1 MQTHFSVDQLE
12 SPTIREMDAVL
23 RKCVHCGFCLS
34 ACPTYSILGDERD
47 SPRGRIYLI
56 KDMLETD
63 GQSLPQVR
71 PHVDKCLSCLA
82 CTSVCPSGV
91 DYGHYVDYA
100 RAYVDEKAPRP
111 ALDNLIRGL
120 LAKTIP
126 NPRLFRLSLLAGRLG
141 KPFAGLFGKKLG
153 ALLKMAPGRL
163 PSAES
168 LGAPGVY
175 PAMGE
180 RVKRVALLAGCA
192 QQVLRPAINAAT
204 IRLLNRLG
212 CEVVVSA
219 SAGCCGAL
227 VHHMGRAGE
236 ARAFAAANI
245 DAWMLEVD
253 GAGLDA
259 IVVNASGCG
268 TEVKDY
274 GHLFK
279 DDAAMAEKAAKTSA
293 LTKDISEVL
302 ADLAW
307 PSDLPGGNGAAEPVS
322 VAYHDPCSLLHGQ
335 KISAGPRALLQAA
348 GFQLQEIP
356 GQHFCCGSAGAY
368 NLLQDELASRLK
380 DRRQAAIRK
389 TNADVLATGNIG
401 CQVQLQDGLDMPVV
415 HTVELLDWASGGP
428 KPAGL

>member
-34 ACPTYSILGDERD
+34 ACPTYSLLGDERD

-100 RAYVDEKAPRP
+100 RAYVDEKAPRS
-111 ALDNLIRGL
+111 ALDTLIRRIL
-120 LAKTIP
+120 SKTIP
-126 NPRLFRLSLLAGRLG
+126 NPGLFRLSLLAGRLG

-153 ALLKMAPGRL
+153 ALLKMAPGNL
-163 PSAES
+163 PPAES

-175 PAMGE
+175 PAEGE

-212 CEVVVSA
+212 CEVVISA

-227 VHHMGRAGE
+227 VHHMGKAGE

-245 DAWMLEVD
+245 DAWMREVE
-253 GAGLDA
+253 GSGLDA
-259 IVVNASGCG
+259 IIVNASGCG

-274 GHLFK
+274 GHLLK
-279 DDAAMAEKAAKTSA
+279 DDTEMAEKAATISA
-293 LTKDISEVL
+293 LTQDVSEVIV
-302 ADLAW
+302 DLSW
-307 PSDLPGGNGAAEPVS
+307 PSNTKAESIS

-335 KISAGPRALLQAA
+335 KISAGPRALLKAA
-348 GFQLQEIP
+348 GFEIREIP
-356 GQHFCCGSAGAY
+356 GQHFCCGSAGTY
-368 NLLQDELASRLK
+368 NLLQDDLASQLK
-380 DRRQAAIRK
+380 DRRQAAVRK
-389 TNADVLATGNIG
+389 TSADVLATGNIG